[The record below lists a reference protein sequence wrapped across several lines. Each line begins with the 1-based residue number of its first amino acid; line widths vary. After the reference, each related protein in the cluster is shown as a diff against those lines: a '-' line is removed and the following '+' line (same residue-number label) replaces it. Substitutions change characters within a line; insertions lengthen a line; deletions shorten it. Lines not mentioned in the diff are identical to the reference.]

1 MSDISHG
8 ENWAERVLGLSF
20 QRACLRLEGAGRG
33 KGALF
38 IGVVTP
44 HNPLS
49 ILTAV
54 TLCVALT
61 IR

>member
-8 ENWAERVLGLSF
+8 ENWAERVRGLSF
-20 QRACLRLEGAGRG
+20 QWACLRLEGVGQG

-38 IGVVTP
+38 IGVITP

-49 ILTAV
+49 ILTTVA
-54 TLCVALT
+54 LCVALT
-61 IR
+61 IH